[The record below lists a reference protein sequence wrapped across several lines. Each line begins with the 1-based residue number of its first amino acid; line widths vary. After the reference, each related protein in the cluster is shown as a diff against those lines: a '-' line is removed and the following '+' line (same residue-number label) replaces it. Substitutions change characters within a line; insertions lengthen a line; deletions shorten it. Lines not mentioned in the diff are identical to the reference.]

1 MHDEC
6 EGCRWR
12 WATFRQED
20 SEILQATCRCRDGEG
35 SHPCPKGEAARP
47 SQLPSQPARPPPPP
61 HYGCAPEFGTGQA
74 PTNAGMAHRGV
85 VKMLA
90 LSVALALGTAGW
102 V

>member
-1 MHDEC
+1 MEVGNVQTGRFGDPASHV
-6 EGCRWR
+6 
-12 WATFRQED
+12 
-20 SEILQATCRCRDGEG
+20 SLQGWG
-35 SHPCPKGEAARP
+35 GFPPLPQGWEAARP